1 MSYKSSPFKMAPKS
15 PAMKALKGNQGS
27 LPEGLK
33 AAIEAAPESP
43 AKQTSK
49 TQRRREHDAR
59 MQERS
64 DNPRVAAHNDKLG
77 HESPRKADYVVN
89 AFNENAGNWGYS
101 MKPVGKPPMKRPNTA
116 SRKDNTSI

>member
-15 PAMKALKGNQGS
+15 PAMKALKGEQVN

-33 AAIEAAPESP
+33 KAIEASP

-77 HESPRKADYVVN
+77 HESPRQADYVVN